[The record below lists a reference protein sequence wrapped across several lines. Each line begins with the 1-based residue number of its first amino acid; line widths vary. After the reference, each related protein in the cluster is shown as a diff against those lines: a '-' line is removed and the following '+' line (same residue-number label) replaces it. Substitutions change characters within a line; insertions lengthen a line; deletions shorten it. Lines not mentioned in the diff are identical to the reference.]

1 MPSDAVLLP
10 GDIFYAPHP
19 ATLDTSHY
27 VHYHPPLRIES
38 VTPHPTFGPVRIGM
52 IFTNRYFIAV
62 GIPFLLIF
70 LGAVA
75 RKLIRAT
82 PFIPDDF
89 YLGVD
94 LSIAGISAGL
104 IYTSELLTAKADAA
118 GCATSACRM
127 LIAHA
132 DDRLLRDSTFLSVAL
147 FLFLLILAFHQDK
160 GGNAGTPRRRMLMLG
175 VVSNVIG
182 VVLLACFILLVK
194 GIAP

>member
-1 MPSDAVLLP
+1 
-10 GDIFYAPHP
+10 
-19 ATLDTSHY
+19 
-27 VHYHPPLRIES
+27 
-38 VTPHPTFGPVRIGM
+38 M
-52 IFTNRYFIAV
+52 IFTNRYVIAV
-62 GIPFLLIF
+62 GIPFLLIL
-70 LGAVA
+70 LGAIA

-82 PFIPDDF
+82 PFISDDF

-118 GCATSACRM
+118 GCATTACQT

-132 DDRLLRDSTFLSVAL
+132 DDRLLRDSTFLSGAL

-160 GGNAGTPRRRMLMLG
+160 GEKALNPRRRMLMLG
-175 VVSNVIG
+175 VVSNMIG
-182 VVLLACFILLVK
+182 VLLLTCFILLVK